1 MNDTFLRLIE
11 RIIKGLVWVYRD
23 AIDYYEEVDWEN
35 MNIVE
40 IEAKSQSQGLQTYE
54 IF

>member
-1 MNDTFLRLIE
+1 MDGTFLRLIE

-23 AIDYYEEVDWEN
+23 AIDYYEECGSEDTN
-35 MNIVE
+35 MIE
-40 IEAKSQSQGLQTYE
+40 IEATSQGMQAYE